1 MRDLPMR
8 DMATA
13 ASAESCQCEMLRFP
27 HGEEG
32 VLNRLSAREKE
43 VLYLLGTAA
52 SNVGIARRL
61 GIAER
66 TVKKHVA
73 NILAKLG
80 VSSRLQ
86 AALVA
91 IVQHELICPH
101 VVSARTLPLRTP
113 PQESL
118 SAQGIAAQAVGSRLR

>member
-1 MRDLPMR
+1 
-8 DMATA
+8 
-13 ASAESCQCEMLRFP
+13 MLRFP
-27 HGEEG
+27 QREEG
-32 VLNRLSAREKE
+32 ALDRLSAREKE

-52 SNVGIARRL
+52 SNVSIACRL

-101 VVSARTLPLRTP
+101 VVPARTLPFRTP

-118 SAQGIAAQAVGSRLR
+118 SA